1 VKTRT
6 LLILSALTAT
16 AILIAGIALFV
27 RLDQAQSTVEL
38 LATGDEGRAGDAR
51 VTVLSSSNDAGSTTV
66 NVRLGGVDD
75 GDGLNGFRLVAP
87 GATAAVDAAGSTCA
101 GFTLDPVECTLTF
114 DTQNFDGSSRQLV
127 FQRSDA
133 QLRWDVS

>member
-6 LLILSALTAT
+6 LLILAALTAT

-27 RLDQAQSTVEL
+27 RLDRAQSTVAL
-38 LATGDEGRAGDAR
+38 IAQGDEARAGDAR
-51 VTVLSSSNDAGSTTV
+51 ITVLSSSNAVASTTV
-66 NVRLGGVDD
+66 LVRLGGVDD
-75 GDGLNGFRLVAP
+75 ADGLEGFRLVAP
-87 GATAAVDAAGSTCA
+87 GATASVDPADSTCA
-101 GFTLDPVECTLTF
+101 GFTIAPVECTLSF
-114 DTQNFDGSSRQLV
+114 DTATFEGSSRQLL